1 MTDEEKPLIVTPE
14 GVPVSSGA
22 GAIVP
27 AADQP
32 RSVILVPIRERV
44 LFPGVTVPVVLPPGP
59 SREALKFAESQGP
72 FAGIALVRP
81 GTAED
86 AEISPHVLLD
96 VVVLARIVRA
106 ITLPDGSQAYL
117 IQGLAR
123 ARIDRILRTTPYL
136 IAKVEYPAETFEET
150 DENLALWRA
159 AKASLSELTQTI
171 PNLPE
176 GFALAV
182 ANLDGP
188 AELCNFA
195 GTYLDLKHQERIDLL
210 ELFDIGLRL
219 RRTLE
224 ILERELNLAQ
234 LAGKLRGEMRAKI
247 ETQQRE
253 YYLREQ
259 LKAIRKEL
267 GEEVD
272 QRELALDELRKAIE
286 ERGLS
291 ETAKKK
297 AGDELK
303 RLEVLSPESPE
314 YNVVRTYLDWLVGL
328 PWKEETKDNIDLG
341 LAESVLDAD
350 HYGLEEVKE
359 RIVEFLAVRQLRP
372 DQQGA
377 ILCFSGP
384 PGVGKTSLGQSIAR
398 ALGRTFIRFSLGGMR
413 DEAEIKGHRRT
424 YIGAMPGKI
433 LQELK
438 RVGVRNPV
446 FMLDEIDKLGS
457 DWRGDPSSAMLEV
470 LDPAQNNSF
479 QDHYLDVPF
488 DLSRVMFI
496 CTANV
501 RANIPPPLLDRME
514 VIELPGYTVEEKT
527 HIATRYL
534 VPRQREA
541 HGLTASHLRITKAA
555 VPRIVVGWTHE
566 AGVRELERRI
576 GRICR
581 KVARRVA
588 GGDEV
593 AANIRIDDLDGYL
606 GPFRYDQKQ
615 VRTSPPAGVAVG
627 LAWTPVGGDVLFI
640 ETTGLS
646 GRGSLKLTGQIGS
659 VMQESASIALSY
671 VMRRAE
677 SFDIDPEVFKQLDVH
692 VHFPAGA
699 IPKDGPSAGVTI
711 VTALVSL
718 LAGGKGRKVRS
729 RLAMTGEMTLRGE
742 VLPVGGIR
750 DKVLAAHRAGIR
762 TIVLPEGNRRDV
774 GEIPAHNVE
783 GLEFVYARSYRD
795 VFKAAF

>member
-86 AEISPHVLLD
+86 AEIAPHVLLD

-272 QRELALDELRKAIE
+272 QRELALEELRKAIE

-588 GGDEV
+588 GGEEV

>member
-729 RLAMTGEMTLRGE
+729 RLAMTGEMTLRGV